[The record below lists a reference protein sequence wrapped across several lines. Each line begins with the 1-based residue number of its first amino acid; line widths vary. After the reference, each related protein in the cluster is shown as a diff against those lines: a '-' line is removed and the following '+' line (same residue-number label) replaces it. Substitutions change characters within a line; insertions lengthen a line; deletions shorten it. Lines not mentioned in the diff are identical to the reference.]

1 MRSVQRRVQAPGSLV
16 VNRRAAPHWKLYAF
30 TVERLESVDV
40 RGKEEWARCGMV
52 LLPDN
57 AMRHELAHALLVFG
71 LPVRMGGERADRVI
85 WDYDA
90 SGWIPGCA
98 ASPLPRPRARIL
110 RFDGTPFVRLIVTAK
125 RNLLELGRGRPP
137 G

>member
-1 MRSVQRRVQAPGSLV
+1 MRSVQGCVQAPGSLV

-30 TVERLESVDV
+30 TVERLESVDA
-40 RGKEEWARCGMV
+40 RGKEEWERCGAV

-71 LPVRMGGERADRVI
+71 LPAPQGADRVI
-85 WDYDA
+85 WNYDA
-90 SGWIPGCA
+90 SGWVPGCA

-110 RFDGTPFVRLIVTAK
+110 RFDGTPLVRLTVRTK
-125 RNLLELGRGRPP
+125 RNLFELGRGRPP